1 MTTPQDR
8 QALAIMHATVRRND
22 IRTWAEISERIAGEL
37 AAAGHDV
44 DVEAAPLTAGF
55 GDAFC
60 VLVSADS
67 DGAVSFACAAL
78 AAAPTRYGL
87 RAASLTG
94 RPSEVAGTP
103 EEPP

>member
-1 MTTPQDR
+1 MTAPQDR
-8 QALAIMHATVRRND
+8 QALAIMHATVRAND
-22 IRTWAEISERIAGEL
+22 TRTWAEISARIAGEL

-44 DVEAAPLTAGF
+44 DVEAAPLTVAF

-60 VLVSADS
+60 VMVSANNDT
-67 DGAVSFACAAL
+67 AVSFACAAL
-78 AAAPTRYGL
+78 AAAPSRYGL

-94 RPSEVAGTP
+94 RPSEVAGPP

>member
-1 MTTPQDR
+1 MTTPQNR
-8 QALAIMHATVRRND
+8 QALAIMHATVRHDDTRD
-22 IRTWAEISERIAGEL
+22 WAQISGRIGAEL
-37 AAAGHDV
+37 ESAGHSV

-60 VLVSADS
+60 VMVSADN
-67 DGAVSFACAAL
+67 DGAVRFACAAL

-87 RAASLTG
+87 RTASLTG
-94 RPSEVAGTP
+94 RPSEVAGPP

>member
-1 MTTPQDR
+1 MTAPQDR

-44 DVEAAPLTAGF
+44 DVEAAPLTAKF
-55 GDAFC
+55 GGAFC
-60 VLVSADS
+60 LMVTADN

-87 RAASLTG
+87 RAASLTS
-94 RPSEVAGTP
+94 RPSEVAGPP

>member
-1 MTTPQDR
+1 MTAPQDR
-8 QALAIMHATVRRND
+8 QALAIMHAAVRPD
-22 IRTWAEISERIAGEL
+22 DTRTWAEISERIVTEL

-44 DVEAAPLTAGF
+44 DVEAAPLTVAF
-55 GDAFC
+55 GGAFC
-60 VLVSADS
+60 VMVSADS

-78 AAAPTRYGL
+78 AAAPSRYGL

-94 RPSEVAGTP
+94 RPSEVAGPP

>member
-1 MTTPQDR
+1 MTAPQDR
-8 QALAIMHATVRRND
+8 QALAILHATVRPAD
-22 IRTWAEISERIAGEL
+22 TRTWAQISEQIAGEL
-37 AAAGHDV
+37 ESAGHDV

-55 GDAFC
+55 GGAFC
-60 VLVSADS
+60 LMVSADN

-78 AAAPTRYGL
+78 AATPTRYGL

-94 RPSEVAGTP
+94 RPSEVAGPP